1 MLAALTTITIVA
13 LLLVVL
19 ILVWY
24 LVRIIIALRNA
35 SDNLGQLA
43 QGLDKIAKD
52 SHPLPEKLTTING
65 ALEKLLQGL
74 LSVNGHLAAVAR
86 LLGR

>member
-1 MLAALTTITIVA
+1 MLTALTTIT
-13 LLLVVL
+13 LLVVL
-19 ILVWY
+19 LVVLLLVWY
-24 LVRIIIALRNA
+24 LVRIILALRRA
-35 SDNLGQLA
+35 SENLGQLA
-43 QGLDKIAKD
+43 QGLEKIAVD
-52 SHPLPEKLTTING
+52 SDPLPEKLTTING

>member
-1 MLAALTTITIVA
+1 MLTTLTVITLLAV
-13 LLLVVL
+13 LLVVL
-19 ILVWY
+19 LLVWY

-35 SDNLGQLA
+35 SNNLGQLA
-43 QGLDKIAKD
+43 EGLDKIAKD
-52 SHPLPEKLTTING
+52 SQPLPEKLTTING